1 MCVPDDRSGAGN
13 RGHDL
18 SLAMTATKENGSQSS
33 APPPE
38 SEPLSTDTPPPNSS
52 SEHAS
57 SSSSSPPP
65 PTPDRAELVD
75 RARHFLSSPQ
85 VIHQDY
91 ESKRRFLA
99 EKGLEDGEIQLL
111 LREMVSRMPSF
122 YPPQTH
128 VYVPAEQ
135 HSQFPVV
142 PPRMYPA
149 PPPSRL
155 PGLLVGTFKVLSW
168 LAGGSTALLFIYYV
182 RTLHILSHLF
192 YHRSDRAHLWP
203 TSDSCFHALRGQRLP
218 VARSRHTRASFSPG

>member
-1 MCVPDDRSGAGN
+1 MTEAV
-13 RGHDL
+13 RGTGE
-18 SLAMTATKENGSQSS
+18 SLAMTATKDGSQPS
-33 APPPE
+33 APSHE
-38 SEPLSTDTPPPNSS
+38 SEPLSTDTPSPNSS

-122 YPPQTH
+122 YLPQTH

-182 RTLHILSHLF
+182 RTLLILSHLF